1 MKLTQQ
7 HKFYSNHP
15 FYYELDSICFLSKNL
30 YNYANYI
37 IRQSIFAGTG
47 YLNYYKILKLVQ
59 GTIDYTS
66 LPAKVSQHVLMG
78 LDKNWKSYFQA
89 IKSFTSNPSKFNACP
104 KIPKY
109 HKIES
114 GRNVTSYSN
123 QAISKRSLTK
133 DGLLNPSGTNIFVQT
148 DIPYEKIDQVRI
160 VPKLEHY
167 VVEIVYEKS
176 IVDLRLDQAN
186 VAAIDLGLSNL
197 VALTFNKI
205 GTKPMLLSGNP
216 LKSINQFFN
225 KRLAQLQSILKGGSS
240 KRIRRLY
247 NKRGNKISDYLHK
260 ASTTIVRTLIEN
272 DVGTLVVGKNNG
284 WKQNINIGSKNNQNF
299 VQVPFNDLIAK
310 LHYKCELVGIKFIE
324 QEESYTSK
332 ASFLDADSIPTYSAG
347 VTHQFSGR
355 RLQRGM
361 YKAKSGLR
369 LNADINGS
377 YNIMRKAI
385 PNVFSN
391 GIEGLVVHPVRIKT
405 YK

>member
-1 MKLTQQ
+1 
-7 HKFYSNHP
+7 
-15 FYYELDSICFLSKNL
+15 
-30 YNYANYI
+30 
-37 IRQSIFAGTG
+37 
-47 YLNYYKILKLVQ
+47 
-59 GTIDYTS
+59 
-66 LPAKVSQHVLMG
+66 
-78 LDKNWKSYFQA
+78 
-89 IKSFTSNPSKFNACP
+89 
-104 KIPKY
+104 
-109 HKIES
+109 
-114 GRNVTSYSN
+114 
-123 QAISKRSLTK
+123 
-133 DGLLNPSGTNIFVQT
+133 
-148 DIPYEKIDQVRI
+148 
-160 VPKLEHY
+160 
-167 VVEIVYEKS
+167 
-176 IVDLRLDQAN
+176 
-186 VAAIDLGLSNL
+186 
-197 VALTFNKI
+197 
-205 GTKPMLLSGNP
+205 
-216 LKSINQFFN
+216 
-225 KRLAQLQSILKGGSS
+225 
-240 KRIRRLY
+240 
-247 NKRGNKISDYLHK
+247 
-260 ASTTIVRTLIEN
+260 LIEN